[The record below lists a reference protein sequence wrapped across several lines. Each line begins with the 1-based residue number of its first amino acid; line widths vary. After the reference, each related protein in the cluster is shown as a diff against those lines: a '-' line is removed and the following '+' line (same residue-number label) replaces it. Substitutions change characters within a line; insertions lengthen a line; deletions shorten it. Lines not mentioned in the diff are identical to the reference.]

1 VGVIGEYG
9 GQRKN
14 LSGIIDVAM
23 MQSLSRGGE
32 IPDFVKDYGLVI
44 VDECHH
50 VPAASFEAVLK
61 HVNAKYVYG
70 LTATPVREDGH
81 HAILFL
87 ECGPIRYRVDAKSQA
102 AKRPFDHFIVPRF
115 TNLLPSSVREEA
127 GIQQIFGDLS
137 SNEARNEMI
146 VCDVVSAITEGRKSL
161 ILTERTEHVFTLKKI
176 LELNCDNVIVLTG
189 GMSAREKR
197 EANQRLSELDEDE
210 RFVIIATGKYVGEGF
225 DFARLDTLF
234 LAMPISWK
242 GKVAQYTGRLH
253 RLYQGKKDVIVYDYV
268 DIHIPVLE
276 RMYYKRIRGY
286 KAGGYKTIIK
296 DVVGEQVNVIFGA
309 DDYWEAMCRDLE
321 SAAREIVISSPNI
334 TVKKVQ
340 AALPVLAGKMIGGAV
355 ITVITAPGNLKIE
368 NHKASIEDSVARLKE
383 TGVKVM
389 EKKDVHQ
396 KFVVI
401 DEKIVWYGSIHPLGY
416 CKKHDNMMRIEGK
429 EIAVSLLKQYYD
441 NGEAAVRNIVE
452 RSVSSQIGIFE

>member
-50 VPAASFEAVLK
+50 VPAASFEAVMK

-102 AKRPFDHFIVPRF
+102 AKRPFDHFIAPRF

-137 SNEARNEMI
+137 INEARNEMI
-146 VCDVVSAITEGRKSL
+146 SRDVAGAIAEGRNPL
-161 ILTERTEHVFTLKKI
+161 ILTERTEHVSALRKI
-176 LELNCDNVIVLTG
+176 LEPNCDNVIVLTG

-197 EANQRLSELDEDE
+197 EANQRLSELGEGE

-296 DVVGEQVNVIFGA
+296 DVAGEQINVIFSA
-309 DDYWEAMCRDLE
+309 DDYWEAMYRDLE
-321 SAAREIVISSPNI
+321 SAEREIVISSPNI
-334 TVKKVQ
+334 TMKKVQ
-340 AALPVLAGKMIGGAV
+340 RAMPVLSEKMIGGAI
-355 ITVITAPGNLKIE
+355 ITVITAPKSSKIE
-368 NHKASIEDSVARLKE
+368 NGRTSIEDDINRLKDV
-383 TGVKVM
+383 GFHVM
-389 EKKDVHQ
+389 EKNDVHQ

-401 DEKIVWYGSIHPLGY
+401 DQKIVWYGSINPIGY

-429 EIAVSLLKQYYD
+429 DVAVSLLKQYYD
-441 NGEAAVRNIVE
+441 KGEVAVRNIAE
-452 RSVSSQIGIFE
+452 SSTSSQIGIFE